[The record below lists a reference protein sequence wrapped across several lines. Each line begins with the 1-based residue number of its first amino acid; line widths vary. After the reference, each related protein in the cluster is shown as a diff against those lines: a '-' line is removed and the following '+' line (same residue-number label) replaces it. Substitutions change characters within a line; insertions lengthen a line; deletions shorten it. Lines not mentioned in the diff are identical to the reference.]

1 MKIDKSQFI
10 DFSDLMNKLFCTFTE
25 KEELNNTLEEIQ
37 SRYTLIFSKIF
48 ILESPDTPELICTY
62 NVDTNNLNDNAMMND
77 TIMLHRHRETNT
89 LYTIN
94 SLNAL
99 IASLNGGKLDKNYQI
114 TWKDYKNSIL
124 LTRDGEF
131 FKINTK
137 INSIKIGRAHV

>member
-137 INSIKIGRAHV
+137 INSIIDLN